1 MEILPLALFTG
12 IRTEYEEVLPG
23 RLIIQQNKHLN
34 RHSTILWKT
43 LWITMLIYLAS
54 A

>member
-1 MEILPLALFTG
+1 MEILPFLFAVN
-12 IRTEYEEVLPG
+12 RTENAVVLPG